1 MIAQQPSP
9 WLFDRMNVHHLEL
22 FYYVARHGGIMEA
35 VRNMPYGIQQP
46 AVSGQLLQL
55 ESHLGVKLFRRRPFE
70 LLPAGSELY
79 EFIRPFFGELSGMEK
94 RLRSASQETLRVA
107 APVVAL
113 RDHLPRVLQEVRRI
127 FPHLQLTLRAGQ
139 QPQVEAWLERQELDF
154 AITLLEGQGAKG
166 LQHLPLLELPLV
178 LLVPKTSR
186 FRNASGIFEALAT
199 ENLEDPLISITAAEL
214 APRRFREFLESRSLE
229 WPSRVEVTD
238 LELVEVYVQSGFGIG
253 LSLAIPGSSPAKDL
267 RMLPITDIAPLRLG
281 AVWQGAPT
289 PVMRTL
295 IDTLRSHVK
304 TLTGILPPPPESPP
318 LRSNH

>member
-1 MIAQQPSP
+1 
-9 WLFDRMNVHHLEL
+9 MNVHHLEL

-46 AVSGQLLQL
+46 AISGQLLQL
-55 ESHLGVKLFRRRPFE
+55 ESYLGVKLFRRRPFE
-70 LLPAGSELY
+70 LLPAGTDLY
-79 EFIRPFFGELSGMEK
+79 EFIRPFFGALGNMEK
-94 RLRSASQETLRVA
+94 RLRSASREILRVA

-113 RDHLPRVLQEVRRI
+113 RDHLPRVLQEVRKK

-139 QPQVEAWLERQELDF
+139 QPQVEAWLERQEIDF

-166 LQHLPLLELPLV
+166 LNHLPLLELPLV
-178 LLVPKTSR
+178 LLVPKASR
-186 FRNASGIFEALAT
+186 FRTASEIFEALAT
-199 ENLEDPLISITAAEL
+199 ESLEDPLISITAVEL

-253 LSLAIPGSSPAKDL
+253 LSLAIPGGSPAKDL
-267 RMLPITDIAPLRLG
+267 RVLPISDITPLRLG

-289 PVMRTL
+289 AVMSTL
-295 IDTLRSHVK
+295 IETLRSYVEK
-304 TLTGILPPPPESPP
+304 ITGNLPPPPAS
-318 LRSNH
+318 LSIRSNH

>member
-1 MIAQQPSP
+1 M
-9 WLFDRMNVHHLEL
+9 HHLEL

-46 AVSGQLLQL
+46 AISGQLLQL
-55 ESHLGVKLFRRRPFE
+55 ESYLGVKLFRRRPFE
-70 LLPAGSELY
+70 LLPAGTDLY
-79 EFIRPFFGELSGMEK
+79 EFIRPFFGELGKMENQ
-94 RLRSASQETLRVA
+94 LRSASREILRVA

-113 RDHLPRVLQEVRRI
+113 RDHLPRVLQEVRKK

-166 LQHLPLLELPLV
+166 LNHLPLLELPLV
-178 LLVPKTSR
+178 LLVPKVSR
-186 FRNASGIFEALAT
+186 FRNASEIFEALAT
-199 ENLEDPLISITAAEL
+199 ESLEDPLISITAVEL

-253 LSLAIPGSSPAKDL
+253 LSLAIPGGSLAKDL
-267 RMLPITDIAPLRLG
+267 RVLPIPDITPLRLG
-281 AVWQGAPT
+281 AVWQGTPT
-289 PVMRTL
+289 AVMSTL
-295 IDTLRSHVK
+295 IETLRSYVEK
-304 TLTGILPPPPESPP
+304 ITGNLPPTPES
-318 LRSNH
+318 LSIRSNH

>member
-1 MIAQQPSP
+1 
-9 WLFDRMNVHHLEL
+9 MNVHHLEL
-22 FYYVARHGGIMEA
+22 FYYVARYGGIMEA

-70 LLPAGSELY
+70 LLPAGTELY
-79 EFIRPFFGELSGMEK
+79 EFIYPFFGGLGGMEK
-94 RLRSASQETLRVA
+94 RLRSASRETLRVA
-107 APVVAL
+107 APVLAL
-113 RDHLPRVLQEVRRI
+113 RDHLPRVLQEVRKH
-127 FPHLQLTLRAGQ
+127 FPHLQITLRAGQ

-186 FRNASGIFEALAT
+186 FRNASEIFDALAT
-199 ENLEDPLISITAAEL
+199 ESLEDPLISITATEL

-238 LELVEVYVQSGFGIG
+238 LELVEVYVQNGFGIG
-253 LSLAIPGSSPAKDL
+253 LGLAIPGSSTAKDL
-267 RMLPITDIAPLRLG
+267 RVLPITDIAPLLLG
-281 AVWQGAPT
+281 AVWQGALT
-289 PVMRTL
+289 AVMSTL
-295 IDTLRSHVK
+295 IETLRFHVQK
-304 TLTGILPPPPESPP
+304 ITGTLPPPAEIPP
-318 LRSNH
+318 RRSNH

>member
-1 MIAQQPSP
+1 
-9 WLFDRMNVHHLEL
+9 MNVHHLEL
-22 FYYVARHGGIMEA
+22 FYYVARYGGIMEA

-46 AVSGQLLQL
+46 AISGQLLQL

-70 LLPAGSELY
+70 LLPAGTELY
-79 EFIRPFFGELSGMEK
+79 EFIYPFFGGLGGMEK
-94 RLRSASQETLRVA
+94 RLRSASRETLRVA
-107 APVVAL
+107 APVLAL
-113 RDHLPRVLQEVRRI
+113 RDHLPRVLQEVRKH

-186 FRNASGIFEALAT
+186 FRNASEIFDALAT
-199 ENLEDPLISITAAEL
+199 ESLEDPLISITATEL

-238 LELVEVYVQSGFGIG
+238 LELVEVYVQNGFGIG
-253 LSLAIPGSSPAKDL
+253 LGLAIPGSSTAKDL
-267 RMLPITDIAPLRLG
+267 RVLPITDIAPLRLG
-281 AVWQGAPT
+281 AVWQGALT
-289 PVMRTL
+289 GVTSTL
-295 IDTLRSHVK
+295 IETLRSHVQK
-304 TLTGILPPPPESPP
+304 ITGTLPPPAEIPP
-318 LRSNH
+318 RRSNH

>member
-1 MIAQQPSP
+1 
-9 WLFDRMNVHHLEL
+9 MNVHHLEL

-46 AVSGQLLQL
+46 AISGQLLQL
-55 ESHLGVKLFRRRPFE
+55 ESYLGVKLFRRRPFE
-70 LLPAGSELY
+70 LLPAGTDLY
-79 EFIRPFFGELSGMEK
+79 EFIRPFFGELGNTEK
-94 RLRSASQETLRVA
+94 RLRSASREILRVA

-113 RDHLPRVLQEVRRI
+113 RDHLPRVLQEVRKK

-166 LQHLPLLELPLV
+166 LNHLPLLELPLV
-178 LLVPKTSR
+178 LMVPKASR
-186 FRNASGIFEALAT
+186 FRNASEIFEALAT
-199 ENLEDPLISITAAEL
+199 ESLEDPLISITAVEL

-267 RMLPITDIAPLRLG
+267 RVLPISDITPLRLG

-289 PVMRTL
+289 AVMSTL
-295 IDTLRSHVK
+295 IETLRSYVEK
-304 TLTGILPPPPESPP
+304 ITGNLPPTPES
-318 LRSNH
+318 LSIRSNH

>member
-1 MIAQQPSP
+1 
-9 WLFDRMNVHHLEL
+9 MNVHHLEL

-46 AVSGQLLQL
+46 AISGQLLQL
-55 ESHLGVKLFRRRPFE
+55 ESYLGVKLFRRRPFE
-70 LLPAGSELY
+70 LLPAGTDLY
-79 EFIRPFFGELSGMEK
+79 EFIRPFFGELGNMEK
-94 RLRSASQETLRVA
+94 RLRSASREILRVA

-113 RDHLPRVLQEVRRI
+113 RDHLPRVLQEVRKK

-139 QPQVEAWLERQELDF
+139 QPQVEAWLERQEIDF

-166 LQHLPLLELPLV
+166 LNHLPLLELPLV
-178 LLVPKTSR
+178 LLVPKESR
-186 FRNASGIFEALAT
+186 FRTASEIFEALAT
-199 ENLEDPLISITAAEL
+199 ESLEDPLISITAVEL

-253 LSLAIPGSSPAKDL
+253 LSLAIPGGSPAKDL
-267 RMLPITDIAPLRLG
+267 RVLPISDITPLRLG

-289 PVMRTL
+289 AVMSTL
-295 IDTLRSHVK
+295 IETLRSYVEK
-304 TLTGILPPPPESPP
+304 ITGNLPPPPAS
-318 LRSNH
+318 LSIRSNH

>member
-1 MIAQQPSP
+1 V
-9 WLFDRMNVHHLEL
+9 NVHHLEL
-22 FYYVARHGGIMEA
+22 FYYVARYGGIMEA

-70 LLPAGSELY
+70 LLPAGTELY
-79 EFIRPFFGELSGMEK
+79 EFIHPFFGGLGGMEK
-94 RLRSASQETLRVA
+94 RLRSASRETLRVA

-113 RDHLPRVLQEVRRI
+113 RDHLPRVLQEVRKH

-186 FRNASGIFEALAT
+186 FRNASEIFDALAT
-199 ENLEDPLISITAAEL
+199 ESLEDPLISITATEL

-238 LELVEVYVQSGFGIG
+238 LELVEVYVQNGFGIG
-253 LSLAIPGSSPAKDL
+253 LGLAIPGSSTAKDL
-267 RMLPITDIAPLRLG
+267 RMLPITNIPPLRLG
-281 AVWQGAPT
+281 AVWQGALT
-289 PVMRTL
+289 AVMSTL
-295 IDTLRSHVK
+295 IETLRSHVQK
-304 TLTGILPPPPESPP
+304 ITGTLPPPAEIPSIQ
-318 LRSNH
+318 SNH

>member
-1 MIAQQPSP
+1 
-9 WLFDRMNVHHLEL
+9 MNVHHLEL

-46 AVSGQLLQL
+46 AISGQLLQL
-55 ESHLGVKLFRRRPFE
+55 ESYLGVKLFRRRPFE
-70 LLPAGSELY
+70 LLPAGTDLY
-79 EFIRPFFGELSGMEK
+79 EFIRPFFGELGNMEK
-94 RLRSASQETLRVA
+94 RLRSASREILRVA

-113 RDHLPRVLQEVRRI
+113 RDHLPRVLQEVRKK

-139 QPQVEAWLERQELDF
+139 QPQVEAWLERQEIDF

-166 LQHLPLLELPLV
+166 LNHMPLLELPLV
-178 LLVPKTSR
+178 LLVPKASR
-186 FRNASGIFEALAT
+186 FRAASEIFEALAT
-199 ENLEDPLISITAAEL
+199 ESLEDPLISITAVEL

-253 LSLAIPGSSPAKDL
+253 LSLAIPGGSPAKDL
-267 RMLPITDIAPLRLG
+267 RVLPISDITPLRLG

-289 PVMRTL
+289 AVMSTL
-295 IDTLRSHVK
+295 IETLRSYVEK
-304 TLTGILPPPPESPP
+304 ITGNLPPPPES
-318 LRSNH
+318 LSIRSNH

>member
-1 MIAQQPSP
+1 
-9 WLFDRMNVHHLEL
+9 MNVHHLEL

-46 AVSGQLLQL
+46 AISGQLLQL
-55 ESHLGVKLFRRRPFE
+55 ESYLGVKLFRRRPFE
-70 LLPAGSELY
+70 LLPAGTDLY
-79 EFIRPFFGELSGMEK
+79 EFIRPFFGELGNMEK
-94 RLRSASQETLRVA
+94 RLRSASQEILRVA

-113 RDHLPRVLQEVRRI
+113 RDHLPRVLQEVRKK

-139 QPQVEAWLERQELDF
+139 QPQVEAWLERQEIDF

-166 LQHLPLLELPLV
+166 LNHLPLLELPLV
-178 LLVPKTSR
+178 LLVPKASR
-186 FRNASGIFEALAT
+186 FRAASEIFEALAT
-199 ENLEDPLISITAAEL
+199 ESLEDPLISITAVEL

-253 LSLAIPGSSPAKDL
+253 LSLAIPGGSPAKDL
-267 RMLPITDIAPLRLG
+267 RVLPISDITPLRLG

-289 PVMRTL
+289 AVMSTL
-295 IDTLRSHVK
+295 IETLRSYVEK
-304 TLTGILPPPPESPP
+304 ITGNLPPPPAS
-318 LRSNH
+318 LSIRSNH

>member
-1 MIAQQPSP
+1 
-9 WLFDRMNVHHLEL
+9 MNVHHLEL

-46 AVSGQLLQL
+46 AISGQLLQL
-55 ESHLGVKLFRRRPFE
+55 ESYLGVKLFRRRPFE
-70 LLPAGSELY
+70 LLPAGTDLY
-79 EFIRPFFGELSGMEK
+79 EFIRPFFGELGNMEK
-94 RLRSASQETLRVA
+94 RLRSASREILRVA

-113 RDHLPRVLQEVRRI
+113 RDHLPRVLQEVRKK

-139 QPQVEAWLERQELDF
+139 QPQVEAWLERQEIDF

-166 LQHLPLLELPLV
+166 LNHLPLLELPLV
-178 LLVPKTSR
+178 LLVPKASR
-186 FRNASGIFEALAT
+186 FRAASEIFEALAT
-199 ENLEDPLISITAAEL
+199 ESLEDPLISITAVEL

-253 LSLAIPGSSPAKDL
+253 LSLAIPGGSPAKDL
-267 RMLPITDIAPLRLG
+267 RVLPISDITPLRLG

-289 PVMRTL
+289 AVMSTL
-295 IDTLRSHVK
+295 IETLRSYVEK
-304 TLTGILPPPPESPP
+304 ITGNLPPTPES
-318 LRSNH
+318 LSIRSNH

>member
-1 MIAQQPSP
+1 
-9 WLFDRMNVHHLEL
+9 MNVHHLEL

-46 AVSGQLLQL
+46 AISGQLLQL
-55 ESHLGVKLFRRRPFE
+55 ESYLGVKLFRRRPFE
-70 LLPAGSELY
+70 LLPAGTDLY
-79 EFIRPFFGELSGMEK
+79 EFIRPFFGELGNMEK
-94 RLRSASQETLRVA
+94 RLRSASREILRVA

-113 RDHLPRVLQEVRRI
+113 RDHLPRVLQEVRKK

-139 QPQVEAWLERQELDF
+139 QPQVEAWLERQEIDF

-166 LQHLPLLELPLV
+166 LNHMPLLELPLV
-178 LLVPKTSR
+178 LLVPKASR
-186 FRNASGIFEALAT
+186 FRAASEIFEALAT
-199 ENLEDPLISITAAEL
+199 ESLEDPLISITAVEL

-253 LSLAIPGSSPAKDL
+253 LSLAIPGGSPAKDL
-267 RMLPITDIAPLRLG
+267 RVLPISDITPLRLG

-289 PVMRTL
+289 AVMSTL
-295 IDTLRSHVK
+295 IETLRSYVEK
-304 TLTGILPPPPESPP
+304 ITGNLPPTPES
-318 LRSNH
+318 LSIRSNH

>member
-1 MIAQQPSP
+1 
-9 WLFDRMNVHHLEL
+9 MNVHHLEL

-46 AVSGQLLQL
+46 AISGQLLQL
-55 ESHLGVKLFRRRPFE
+55 ESYLGVKLFRRRPFE
-70 LLPAGSELY
+70 LLPAGTDLY
-79 EFIRPFFGELSGMEK
+79 EFIRPFFGELGNMEK
-94 RLRSASQETLRVA
+94 RLRSASREILRVA

-113 RDHLPRVLQEVRRI
+113 RDHLPRVLQEVRKK

-139 QPQVEAWLERQELDF
+139 QPQVEAWLERQEIDF

-166 LQHLPLLELPLV
+166 LNHLPLLELPLV
-178 LLVPKTSR
+178 LLVPKASR
-186 FRNASGIFEALAT
+186 FRAASEIFEALAT
-199 ENLEDPLISITAAEL
+199 ESLEDPLISITAVEL

-267 RMLPITDIAPLRLG
+267 RVLPISDITPLRLG

-289 PVMRTL
+289 AVMSTL
-295 IDTLRSHVK
+295 IETLRSYVEK
-304 TLTGILPPPPESPP
+304 ITGNLPPPPAS
-318 LRSNH
+318 LSIRSNH

>member
-1 MIAQQPSP
+1 
-9 WLFDRMNVHHLEL
+9 MNVHHLEL
-22 FYYVARHGGIMEA
+22 FYYVARFGGIMEA

-70 LLPAGSELY
+70 LLPAGTELY
-79 EFIRPFFGELSGMEK
+79 EFIHPFFGGLGGMEK
-94 RLRSASQETLRVA
+94 RLRSASRETLRVA

-113 RDHLPRVLQEVRRI
+113 RDHLPRVLQEVRKH

-139 QPQVEAWLERQELDF
+139 QPQVEAWLERQKLDF

-186 FRNASGIFEALAT
+186 FRNASEIFDALAT
-199 ENLEDPLISITAAEL
+199 ESLEDPLISITATEL

-238 LELVEVYVQSGFGIG
+238 LELVEVYVQNGFGIG
-253 LSLAIPGSSPAKDL
+253 LGLAIPGSSTAKDL
-267 RMLPITDIAPLRLG
+267 RMLPITDIPPLRLG
-281 AVWQGAPT
+281 AVWQGALT
-289 PVMRTL
+289 AVMSAL
-295 IDTLRSHVK
+295 IETLRSHVQK
-304 TLTGILPPPPESPP
+304 ITGTLPPPAEIQSIQ
-318 LRSNH
+318 SNH

>member
-1 MIAQQPSP
+1 
-9 WLFDRMNVHHLEL
+9 MNVHHLEL

-46 AVSGQLLQL
+46 AISGQLLQL
-55 ESHLGVKLFRRRPFE
+55 ESYLGVKLFRRRPFE
-70 LLPAGSELY
+70 LLPAGTDLY
-79 EFIRPFFGELSGMEK
+79 EFIRPFFGELGNMEK
-94 RLRSASQETLRVA
+94 RLRSASREILRVA

-113 RDHLPRVLQEVRRI
+113 RDHLPRVLQEVRKK

-166 LQHLPLLELPLV
+166 LNHLPLLELPLV
-178 LLVPKTSR
+178 LLVPKASR
-186 FRNASGIFEALAT
+186 FRNASEIFEALAT
-199 ENLEDPLISITAAEL
+199 ESLEDPLISITAVEL

-253 LSLAIPGSSPAKDL
+253 LSLAIPGSSFAKDL
-267 RMLPITDIAPLRLG
+267 TVLPIPDITPLRLG
-281 AVWQGAPT
+281 AVWQGTPT
-289 PVMRTL
+289 AVMSTL
-295 IDTLRSHVK
+295 IETLRSYVEK
-304 TLTGILPPPPESPP
+304 ITGNLPPTPES
-318 LRSNH
+318 LSIRSNH

>member
-1 MIAQQPSP
+1 
-9 WLFDRMNVHHLEL
+9 MNVHHLEL
-22 FYYVARHGGIMEA
+22 FYFVARYGGIMEA

-70 LLPAGSELY
+70 LLPAGTELY
-79 EFIRPFFGELSGMEK
+79 EFIYPFFGGLGGMEK
-94 RLRSASQETLRVA
+94 RLRSASRETLRVA
-107 APVVAL
+107 APVLAL
-113 RDHLPRVLQEVRRI
+113 RDHLPRVLQEVRKH

-186 FRNASGIFEALAT
+186 FRNASEIFDALAT
-199 ENLEDPLISITAAEL
+199 ESLEDPLISITATEL

-238 LELVEVYVQSGFGIG
+238 LELVEVYVQNGFGIG
-253 LSLAIPGSSPAKDL
+253 LGLAIPGSSTAKDL
-267 RMLPITDIAPLRLG
+267 RVLPITDIAPLLLG
-281 AVWQGAPT
+281 AVWQGALT
-289 PVMRTL
+289 AVMSTL
-295 IDTLRSHVK
+295 IETLRSHVQK
-304 TLTGILPPPPESPP
+304 ITGTLPPPAEIPP
-318 LRSNH
+318 RRSNH

>member
-1 MIAQQPSP
+1 
-9 WLFDRMNVHHLEL
+9 MNVHHLEL

-46 AVSGQLLQL
+46 AISGQLLQL
-55 ESHLGVKLFRRRPFE
+55 ESYLGVKLFRRRPFE
-70 LLPAGSELY
+70 LLPAGTDLY
-79 EFIRPFFGELSGMEK
+79 EFIRPFFGELGNMEK
-94 RLRSASQETLRVA
+94 RLRSASREILRVA

-113 RDHLPRVLQEVRRI
+113 RDHLPRVLQEVRKK

-139 QPQVEAWLERQELDF
+139 QPQVEAWLERQEIDF

-166 LQHLPLLELPLV
+166 LNHLPLLELPLV
-178 LLVPKTSR
+178 LLVPKASR
-186 FRNASGIFEALAT
+186 FRAASEIFEALAT
-199 ENLEDPLISITAAEL
+199 ESLEDPLISITAVEL

-253 LSLAIPGSSPAKDL
+253 LSLAIPGGSPAKDL
-267 RMLPITDIAPLRLG
+267 RVLPISDITPLRLG

-289 PVMRTL
+289 AVMSTL
-295 IDTLRSHVK
+295 IETLRSYVEK
-304 TLTGILPPPPESPP
+304 ITGNLPPPPES
-318 LRSNH
+318 LSIRSNH

>member
-1 MIAQQPSP
+1 
-9 WLFDRMNVHHLEL
+9 MNVHHLEL

-46 AVSGQLLQL
+46 AISGQLLQL
-55 ESHLGVKLFRRRPFE
+55 ESYLGVKLFRRRPFE
-70 LLPAGSELY
+70 LLPAGTDLY
-79 EFIRPFFGELSGMEK
+79 EFIRPFFGELGNMEK
-94 RLRSASQETLRVA
+94 RLRSASQEILRVA

-113 RDHLPRVLQEVRRI
+113 RDHLPRVLQEVRKK

-139 QPQVEAWLERQELDF
+139 QPQVEAWLERQEIDF
-154 AITLLEGQGAKG
+154 AITLLEGQDAKG
-166 LQHLPLLELPLV
+166 LNHLPLLELPLV
-178 LLVPKTSR
+178 LLVPKASR
-186 FRNASGIFEALAT
+186 FRTASEIFEALAT
-199 ENLEDPLISITAAEL
+199 ESLEDPLISITAVEL

-267 RMLPITDIAPLRLG
+267 RVLPISDITPLRLG

-289 PVMRTL
+289 AVMSTL
-295 IDTLRSHVK
+295 IETLRSYVEK
-304 TLTGILPPPPESPP
+304 ITGNLPPTPAS
-318 LRSNH
+318 LSIRSNH

>member
-1 MIAQQPSP
+1 
-9 WLFDRMNVHHLEL
+9 MNVHHLEL

-46 AVSGQLLQL
+46 AISGQLLQL
-55 ESHLGVKLFRRRPFE
+55 ESYLGVKLFRRRPFE
-70 LLPAGSELY
+70 LLPAGTDLY
-79 EFIRPFFGELSGMEK
+79 EFIRPFFGELGNMEK
-94 RLRSASQETLRVA
+94 RLRSASREILRVA

-113 RDHLPRVLQEVRRI
+113 RDHLPRVLQEVRKK

-139 QPQVEAWLERQELDF
+139 QPQVEAWLERQEIDF

-166 LQHLPLLELPLV
+166 LNHLPLLELPLV
-178 LLVPKTSR
+178 LLVPKASR
-186 FRNASGIFEALAT
+186 FRTASEIFEALAT
-199 ENLEDPLISITAAEL
+199 ESLEDPLISITAVEL

-253 LSLAIPGSSPAKDL
+253 LSLAIPGGSPAKDL
-267 RMLPITDIAPLRLG
+267 RVLPISDITPLRLG

-289 PVMRTL
+289 AVMSTL
-295 IDTLRSHVK
+295 IETLRSYVEK
-304 TLTGILPPPPESPP
+304 ITGNLPPPPAS
-318 LRSNH
+318 LSIRSNH

>member
-1 MIAQQPSP
+1 
-9 WLFDRMNVHHLEL
+9 MNVHHLEL

-46 AVSGQLLQL
+46 AISGQLLQL
-55 ESHLGVKLFRRRPFE
+55 ESYLGVKLFRRRPFE
-70 LLPAGSELY
+70 LLPAGTDLY
-79 EFIRPFFGELSGMEK
+79 EFIRPFFGELGNMEK
-94 RLRSASQETLRVA
+94 RLRSASREILRVA

-113 RDHLPRVLQEVRRI
+113 RDHLPRVLQEVRKK

-139 QPQVEAWLERQELDF
+139 QPQVEAWLERQEIDF

-166 LQHLPLLELPLV
+166 LNHMPLLELPLV
-178 LLVPKTSR
+178 LLVPKASR
-186 FRNASGIFEALAT
+186 FRAASEIFEALAT
-199 ENLEDPLISITAAEL
+199 ESLEDPLISITAVEL

-267 RMLPITDIAPLRLG
+267 RVLPISDITPLRLG

-289 PVMRTL
+289 AVMSTL
-295 IDTLRSHVK
+295 IETLRSYVEK
-304 TLTGILPPPPESPP
+304 ITGNLPPPPES
-318 LRSNH
+318 LSIRSNH

>member
-1 MIAQQPSP
+1 
-9 WLFDRMNVHHLEL
+9 MNVHHLEL

-46 AVSGQLLQL
+46 AISGQLLQL
-55 ESHLGVKLFRRRPFE
+55 ESYLGVKLFRRRPFE
-70 LLPAGSELY
+70 LLPAGTDLY
-79 EFIRPFFGELSGMEK
+79 EFIRPFFGELGKMENQ
-94 RLRSASQETLRVA
+94 LRSASREILRVA

-113 RDHLPRVLQEVRRI
+113 RDHLPRVLQEVRKN

-166 LQHLPLLELPLV
+166 LNHLPLLELPLV
-178 LLVPKTSR
+178 LLVPKVSR
-186 FRNASGIFEALAT
+186 FRNASEIFEALAT
-199 ENLEDPLISITAAEL
+199 ESLEDPLISITAVEL

-253 LSLAIPGSSPAKDL
+253 LSLAIPGGSLAKDL
-267 RMLPITDIAPLRLG
+267 RVLPIPDITPLRLG
-281 AVWQGAPT
+281 AVWQGTPT
-289 PVMRTL
+289 AVMSTL
-295 IDTLRSHVK
+295 IETLRSYVEK
-304 TLTGILPPPPESPP
+304 ITGNLPPTPES
-318 LRSNH
+318 LSIRSNH

>member
-1 MIAQQPSP
+1 V
-9 WLFDRMNVHHLEL
+9 NVHHLEL
-22 FYYVARHGGIMEA
+22 FYYVARYGGIMEA

-70 LLPAGSELY
+70 LLPAGTELY
-79 EFIRPFFGELSGMEK
+79 EFIHPFFGGLGGMEK
-94 RLRSASQETLRVA
+94 RLRSASRETLRVA

-113 RDHLPRVLQEVRRI
+113 RDHLPRVLQEVQKH

-186 FRNASGIFEALAT
+186 FRNASEIFDALAT
-199 ENLEDPLISITAAEL
+199 ESLEDPLISITATEL

-238 LELVEVYVQSGFGIG
+238 LELVEVYVQNGFGIG
-253 LSLAIPGSSPAKDL
+253 LGLAIPGSSTAKDL
-267 RMLPITDIAPLRLG
+267 RMLPITNIPPLRLG
-281 AVWQGAPT
+281 AVWQGALT
-289 PVMRTL
+289 AVMSTL
-295 IDTLRSHVK
+295 IETLRSHVQK
-304 TLTGILPPPPESPP
+304 ITGTLPPPAEIPSIQ
-318 LRSNH
+318 SNH

>member
-1 MIAQQPSP
+1 
-9 WLFDRMNVHHLEL
+9 MNVHHLEL

-46 AVSGQLLQL
+46 AISGQLLQL
-55 ESHLGVKLFRRRPFE
+55 ESYLGVKLFRRRPFE
-70 LLPAGSELY
+70 LLPAGTDLY
-79 EFIRPFFGELSGMEK
+79 EFIRPFFGELGKMENQ
-94 RLRSASQETLRVA
+94 LRSASREILRVA

-113 RDHLPRVLQEVRRI
+113 RDHLPRVLQEVRKK

-166 LQHLPLLELPLV
+166 LNHLPLLELPLV
-178 LLVPKTSR
+178 LLVPKVSR
-186 FRNASGIFEALAT
+186 FRNASEIFEALAT
-199 ENLEDPLISITAAEL
+199 ESLEDPLISITAVEL

-253 LSLAIPGSSPAKDL
+253 LSLAIPGGSLAKDL
-267 RMLPITDIAPLRLG
+267 RVLPIPDITPLRLG
-281 AVWQGAPT
+281 AVWQGTPT
-289 PVMRTL
+289 AVMSTL
-295 IDTLRSHVK
+295 IETLRSYVEK
-304 TLTGILPPPPESPP
+304 ITGNLPPTPESLPI
-318 LRSNH
+318 RSNH